1 MFKLEVHLD
10 DEDPE
15 VANEGT
21 VRTHLKTKHRFIVW
35 FLKVIRSRD
44 VRDRSVYDLME
55 AGKIH

>member
-15 VANEGT
+15 VANEDT
-21 VRTHLKTKHRFIVW
+21 VRPHLKTKHRFIVW